1 MYLERCDDELSNSED
16 YRKLRKEV
24 LKKMSSM
31 DAEKFFELLFNF
43 DESNRKYFMHHLHCT
58 LGDPYDATNHMWL
71 VFDEE
76 SESQYLNSLE
86 MMDLLDG
93 NLITYTEE
101 PTKSDERIRWHLYPI
116 R

>member
-1 MYLERCDDELSNSED
+1 MYLEKCDEKFPNSKD
-16 YRKLRKEV
+16 YKSLREKV
-24 LKKMSSM
+24 LKKMSPTNV
-31 DAEKFFELLFNF
+31 EKFFELLLNFN
-43 DESNRKYFMHHLHCT
+43 DSNQKYFIHHLSCT
-58 LGDPYDATNHMWL
+58 LDDFFDATNHMWL

-93 NLITYTEE
+93 NLITYTEDS
-101 PTKSDERIRWHLYPI
+101 TKPDERVRWHLYPI

>member
-1 MYLERCDDELSNSED
+1 MYLERCDDEFSESEK
-16 YRKLRKEV
+16 YKILREEA
-24 LKKMSSM
+24 LKKMSPM
-31 DAEKFFELLFNF
+31 EAEKFFELLFNF
-43 DESNRKYFMHHLHCT
+43 DASNRPYFIHHLSCT
-58 LGDPYDATNHMWL
+58 LADRDDARNHMWL

-101 PTKSDERIRWHLYPI
+101 PTKSDERIRWHMYPI